1 MPSTKVELL
10 KSGIARSKIVRN
22 GRTQGSPLVRLISA
36 LALTIASLTSSA
48 YATTKGL
55 SQIITPD
62 VQPQGDL
69 SLSFQWQGKEIGNP
83 YEFQGEIGITKWFE
97 VAAFQ
102 GIQPSETIFGCQL
115 ALVQKDPWLLTT
127 GFVNWSTRG
136 VPPQPFLEGGYY
148 TEHPKFIAGCQF
160 VRGHPEAVLGFAY
173 DFDKHWRFQVDYQS
187 GRANFYTA
195 GVTWSLNDEFQINPA
210 IYFSNDHADNV
221 AGYIVFTYTFH
232 VWKPSK

>member
-1 MPSTKVELL
+1 MPGSRFEFLRFGCSRAQIL
-10 KSGIARSKIVRN
+10 RNCPSKEFSFVCLV
-22 GRTQGSPLVRLISA
+22 GS
-36 LALTIASLTSSA
+36 LALTFAGLASSA

-62 VQPQGDL
+62 LQPLGDL

-97 VAAFQ
+97 AAVFQ

-136 VPPQPFLEGGYY
+136 VGPQPFLEGGYY
-148 TEHPKFIAGCQF
+148 LEHAKFIAGCQ
-160 VRGHPEAVLGFAY
+160 VVSERPEAVLGFAY

-187 GRANFYTA
+187 RRENFYTV
-195 GVTWSLNDEFQINPA
+195 GFTWSLNDEFQINPA
-210 IYFSNDHADNV
+210 IYFSNNHASDI

-232 VWKPSK
+232 LCKAK

>member
-1 MPSTKVELL
+1 MTGAEPELL
-10 KSGIARSKIVRN
+10 ITRLSRARALQGCYS
-22 GRTQGSPLVRLISA
+22 QGSSFIWLIAASV
-36 LALTIASLTSSA
+36 LTIAGFASSA

-62 VQPQGDL
+62 LQPLGDL

-97 VAAFQ
+97 VAMFQ
-102 GIQPSETIFGCQL
+102 GIQPSEEIFGCQL

-127 GFVNWSTRG
+127 GFVNLSTRG
-136 VPPQPFLEGGYY
+136 VGAQPFLEGGYY
-148 TEHPKFIAGCQF
+148 LEHPKFIAGCQ
-160 VRGHPEAVLGFAY
+160 VVDGRPEAVLGFAY

-187 GRANFYTA
+187 GKANFYTV
-195 GVTWSLNDEFQINPA
+195 GLTWSLSDEFQINPA
-210 IYFSNDHADNV
+210 IYFSNAKASDI

-232 VWKPSK
+232 LWKAK